1 MPESSP
7 ATPAPRRSDRP
18 TARPSDRFGHV
29 AGRLCLDFTNTASRL
44 GTDAPVERLLA
55 YDDLVAWALE
65 SQLIGPTEASRL
77 REEAA
82 RRPAEADRVL
92 REARRLRGAIWR
104 IFRAL
109 SRNEQ
114 ALAADLE
121 TLNRTLADGMASRR
135 LRESERGFCWTWEEQ
150 PDGLDWPLWPVAY
163 SAAELSTTDELERVK
178 MCEGGACG
186 WLFVDMSRNR
196 SRRWCSMDDC
206 GNVIK
211 ARRHY
216 ARRKQTG

>member
-1 MPESSP
+1 MSPHQPSSHP
-7 ATPAPRRSDRP
+7 ATQPP
-18 TARPSDRFGHV
+18 RFGHI
-29 AGRLCLDFTNTASRL
+29 AGRICLDFTNTASRL
-44 GTDAPVERLLA
+44 GADEPIERLLA

-82 RRPAEADRVL
+82 RRPAEAERVL

-109 SRNEQ
+109 SREEQ
-114 ALAADLE
+114 ADASDLE

-163 SAAELSTTDELERVK
+163 SAAELTTTDELERVK

-186 WLFVDMSRNR
+186 WLFVDASRNR
-196 SRRWCSMDDC
+196 SRRWCSMDEC

-216 ARRKQTG
+216 AKRKQGG

>member
-1 MPESSP
+1 MSQSRPDGGP
-7 ATPAPRRSDRP
+7 PDRS

-29 AGRLCLDFTNTASRL
+29 GGRFCLDFTNTASRL
-44 GTDAPVERLLA
+44 GTDEPIERLQS

-65 SQLIGPTEASRL
+65 SQLIGPTEAGRL

-82 RRPAEADRVL
+82 RRPGEADRVL

-109 SRNEQ
+109 SRNERAQ
-114 ALAADLE
+114 AADLE
-121 TLNRTLADGMASRR
+121 TLNRILADGMASRR
-135 LRESERGFCWTWEEQ
+135 LHESERGFCWTWEEQ

-163 SAAELSTTDELERVK
+163 SAAELSTTDDLERVK
-178 MCEGGACG
+178 MCEGGTCH
-186 WLFVDMSRNR
+186 WLFVDLSRNR

-216 ARRKQTG
+216 ARRKGAK

>member
-1 MPESSP
+1 MSPNPAAEPPSSR
-7 ATPAPRRSDRP
+7 AAEAP
-18 TARPSDRFGHV
+18 RFGHI

-44 GTDAPVERLLA
+44 GTDEPIERLLS

-65 SQLIGPTEASRL
+65 SQLIGPTEARRL

-82 RRPAEADRVL
+82 RRPAEAERVL
-92 REARRLRGAIWR
+92 REAKRLRGAIWR

-109 SRNEQ
+109 SRQEQ
-114 ALAADLE
+114 ADAADLE

-135 LRESERGFCWTWEEQ
+135 LRASERGFCWTWEEQ
-150 PDGLDWPLWPVAY
+150 PDSLHWPLWPVAY
-163 SAAELSTTDELERVK
+163 SAAELTTTDELERVK

-186 WLFVDMSRNR
+186 WLFVDASRNR

-216 ARRKQTG
+216 ARRRQSG

>member
-1 MPESSP
+1 MSPLQPSSHP
-7 ATPAPRRSDRP
+7 AAEPP
-18 TARPSDRFGHV
+18 RFGHI

-44 GTDAPVERLLA
+44 GTDQPIERLHA

-65 SQLIGPTEASRL
+65 SQLIGPIEAKRL

-82 RRPAEADRVL
+82 RRPAEASRVL
-92 REARRLRGAIWR
+92 REAIRLRGAIWR

-109 SRNEQ
+109 SREER
-114 ALAADLE
+114 AEAADLE
-121 TLNRTLADGMASRR
+121 TLNRILADGIASRR
-135 LRESERGFCWTWEEQ
+135 LRESERGLCWTWEEQ

-178 MCEGGACG
+178 VCEGGACG
-186 WLFVDMSRNR
+186 WLFVDLSRNR
-196 SRRWCSMDDC
+196 SRRWCSMEDC

-216 ARRKQTG
+216 ARRKGAK

>member
-1 MPESSP
+1 MSVTRRP
-7 ATPAPRRSDRP
+7 AVP
-18 TARPSDRFGHV
+18 PSRFGHI

-44 GTDAPVERLLA
+44 GTDEPIERLLS

-65 SQLIGPTEASRL
+65 SQLIGRTEAKRL

-109 SRNEQ
+109 SRRER
-114 ALAADLE
+114 AEPADLE
-121 TLNRTLADGMASRR
+121 TLNRILADGMASRR
-135 LRESERGFCWTWEEQ
+135 LHESERGFCWIWEEQ

-163 SAAELSTTDELERVK
+163 SAAELTTTDELERVK

-186 WLFVDMSRNR
+186 WLFVDASRNR
-196 SRRWCSMDDC
+196 SRRWCSMEDC

-216 ARRKQTG
+216 ARRKQSG